1 MPMNSTTNSVSQPKG
16 YIFLIEDDVN
26 LAASLVE
33 SLEYLGYCVH
43 AFTCAVDFFKADIF
57 SLSPAVIISDIA
69 LPSISGIDLQAQLK
83 DLGQFTPVI
92 FISGECSMSETVAA
106 MKQGAI
112 EFLIKPFRRD
122 DLNNAVVWGIELD
135 RKRLIQTALKD
146 DSLKLLLELT
156 SREREV
162 FDLLVSGNSNLQI
175 SESLKLSVETIKQYK
190 KQIKQKLQMDSLS
203 QFIALSQKTI

>member
-1 MPMNSTTNSVSQPKG
+1 MNATSNSLSQPKG

-33 SLEYLGYCVH
+33 SLEYLGYSVH
-43 AFTCAVDFFKADIF
+43 AFNCAADFFKVDIF

-69 LPSISGIDLQAQLK
+69 LPGSSGIELQAQLK
-83 DLGQFTPVI
+83 ELGLLTPVI
-92 FISGECSMSETVAA
+92 FISGECSVSETIAG

-112 EFLIKPFRRD
+112 EFLPKPFRRE

-135 RKRLIQTALKD
+135 RQRSIQTALKD
-146 DSLKLLLELT
+146 DSVKLLSELT

-162 FDLLVSGNSNLQI
+162 FDLLVSGSSNLQI
-175 SESLKLSVETIKQYK
+175 SESLNLSVETVKQYK

-203 QFIALSQKTI
+203 QFIALSKKTI